1 MDGNK
6 QKRVVGVYSSDCNV
20 IGSIPDYGVLLDYIC
35 EKFKAKEDSGFV
47 FRTQKTV
54 ERFDKAVESG
64 ILRFENKQH
73 ENLFINSI
81 SGDDFSLAEKMIIL
95 FWQMIYANKLFEKLT
110 RNVFMPAMYQGRITI
125 DAQEGLSYLRQLQQ
139 EEPESLPWAE
149 STLSTT
155 ASKYLSILKKLGLAD
170 GSIKKTILHPTVSDK
185 LFVYFI
191 RWALTAE
198 PKNRTLENPY
208 LYFGFYDKDALIAKL
223 KKIDH
228 IPFWNINQLGYDIII
243 ELKDYE

>member
-1 MDGNK
+1 MTNK
-6 QKRVVGVYSSDCNV
+6 KQNRVVGIYSSDCNV

-35 EKFKAKEDSGFV
+35 EKYKAKEESGFV

-54 ERFDKAVESG
+54 ERFNKAIDSG
-64 ILRFENKQH
+64 ILKFESKLH
-73 ENLFINSI
+73 EKLFIEAI
-81 SGDDFSLAEKMIIL
+81 SGEDFTSSEKMIIL

-110 RNVFMPAMYQGRITI
+110 RNVFMPAMYQGRVSI

-149 STLSTT
+149 STLSTS

-170 GSIKKTILHPTVSDK
+170 GAINKIILHPTVSDN
-185 LFVYFI
+185 LFVYFV
-191 RWALTAE
+191 RWALTVE

-208 LYFGFYDKDALIAKL
+208 FYFGFYDKDSLISRL
-223 KKIDH
+223 KKIEL
-228 IPFWNINQLGYDIII
+228 IPYWNINQLGYDIII